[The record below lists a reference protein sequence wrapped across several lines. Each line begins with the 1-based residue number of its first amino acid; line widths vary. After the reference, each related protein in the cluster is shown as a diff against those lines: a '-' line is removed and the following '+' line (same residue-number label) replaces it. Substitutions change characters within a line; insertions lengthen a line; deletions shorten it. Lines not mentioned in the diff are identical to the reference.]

1 MFRLA
6 SPVGQ
11 FWPFQWR
18 TLLERLLTQPS
29 VKDEGGAR
37 YIDDVREGA
46 VWCSVSARH
55 GVRIVSCAQME

>member
-29 VKDEGGAR
+29 VKDEGVAR
-37 YIDDVREGA
+37 YIDDVMTKPQLMFGGGA
-46 VWCSVSARH
+46 V
-55 GVRIVSCAQME
+55 IVGM